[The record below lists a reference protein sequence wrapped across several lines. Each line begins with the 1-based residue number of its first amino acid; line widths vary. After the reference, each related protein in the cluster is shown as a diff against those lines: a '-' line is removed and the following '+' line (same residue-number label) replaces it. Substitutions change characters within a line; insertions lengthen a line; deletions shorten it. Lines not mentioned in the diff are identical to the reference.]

1 MLSIEHKVILRK
13 GAIEARKALRG
24 DDRRKATRAAT
35 GRAFRRLA
43 STEGVI
49 GLYEPFRDEI
59 HPGELIRRLAEQGR
73 RLALPSTPAF
83 TAPIVFRAW
92 APGDPLLRGPMD
104 IPEPP
109 PEAPEV
115 FPEVLVVP
123 PVAFDRR
130 CYRIGYG
137 AGFYDRTIPVLR
149 HMHPVFTLGFAFAC
163 QEVAAVP
170 DEQHDV
176 PLDAIAT
183 DAELIVPGPR

>member
-1 MLSIEHKVILRK
+1 MLSTEHKVTLRNR
-13 GAIEARKALRG
+13 AIEARKALRG
-24 DDRRKATRAAT
+24 EARRDATRAAT
-35 GRAFRRLA
+35 DRAFHRLA

-59 HPGELIRRLAEQGR
+59 HPGEIIRRLAERGR

-92 APGDPLLRGPMD
+92 APGDPLVRGRMN
-104 IPEPP
+104 IPEPS

-137 AGFYDRTIPVLR
+137 AGFYDRTIPILR

-183 DAELIVPGPR
+183 DAELMVPGSR